1 MRSISDNLLLA
12 AAGGGVTGPP
22 ISFIGAATAESPTQ
36 SVAAPAHQAGDLL
49 IVISS
54 VYINRSFPNLSGFS
68 TLMAFD
74 ARTDALPTN
83 DGTIKVQ
90 YRTAAST
97 SYTLAAWG
105 PTAFGA
111 DQATILVYR
120 APTIGASAFTTT
132 GGSTYPALTFN
143 NANNTSWGLRIFG
156 RGAQNG
162 YNTPAPGFTM
172 RRQQYFCVISD
183 SNSTLSSLSSNT
195 VSGFGTI
202 VNAASIELKV

>member
-22 ISFIGAATAESPTQ
+22 ISFIGEATALSPTE

-54 VYINRSFPNLSGFS
+54 VYITRSFPDLSGFS
-68 TLMAFD
+68 TLIAFD
-74 ARTDALPTN
+74 TRTDALPTN
-83 DGTIKVQ
+83 DGKIKVQ

-97 SYTLAAWG
+97 SYTLPSWG
-105 PTAFGA
+105 ETPYGS

-156 RGAQNG
+156 RGSKNAF
-162 YNTPAPGFTM
+162 NTPAPGFTM
-172 RRQQYFCVISD
+172 RKQQYYFVISD
-183 SNSTLSSLSSNT
+183 SNSTLSSLSSNA
-195 VSGFGTI
+195 VSGFGTF